1 MRKEERLQKVYDEF
15 HVQVYKEAF
24 PPADFLKLAEECRKG
39 PVGEDGKYSFPYDS
53 YYISERRLR
62 DLSDKWFK
70 KTKLPSYKKSGWGMI
85 AFLGI
90 TPSSNEKI
98 CKKLFEESEY
108 AKLQGEERIRFAMS
122 WLLMELS
129 HRCVPTFHYVEKL
142 KKENPF
148 IGHDLPVEQ
157 VLKSWEIINKSMS
170 LTEKENKEVEALLEE
185 KFGEEFSRKLTLV
198 SYNFSTF
205 AQ

>member
-53 YYISERRLR
+53 YYISERRLS

-70 KTKLPSYKKSGWGMI
+70 KTKLPSYKKSAWGMM

-108 AKLQGEERIRFAMS
+108 ANLQGEERIRFAVS
-122 WLLMELS
+122 WLLTELS
-129 HRCVPTFHYVEKL
+129 HRCEPTFHYVENA

-148 IGHDLPVEQ
+148 IGCELPDEQ
-157 VLKSWEIINKSMS
+157 VLKSWEIISDSMS
-170 LTEKENKEVEALLEE
+170 LTEEEKKEVEALLEE
-185 KFGEEFSRKLTLV
+185 KFGGEFSRKIG
-198 SYNFSTF
+198 SCFK
-205 AQ
+205 

>member
-1 MRKEERLQKVYDEF
+1 MRKEERLQEVYNKF
-15 HVQVYKEAF
+15 HIQVYKEAF

-39 PVGEDGKYSFPYDS
+39 PMGEDGKYSFPYDS

-70 KTKLPSYKKSGWGMI
+70 ETKLPSYKKSAWGMI

-108 AKLQGEERIRFAMS
+108 AKLQGEERIRFAVS
-122 WLLMELS
+122 WLLTELS
-129 HRCVPTFHYVEKL
+129 HRCEPTFHYVEKVQ
-142 KKENPF
+142 KENPF
-148 IGHDLPVEQ
+148 IGYELPAEQ
-157 VLKSWEIINKSMS
+157 VLKSWEIISDSMS
-170 LTEKENKEVEALLEE
+170 LTEEE
-185 KFGEEFSRKLTLV
+185 KEKVKTLFKEKIGEKNFRNFGHCLK
-198 SYNFSTF
+198 
-205 AQ
+205 